1 MRTLYALLRDLRA
14 GTDAVTEHGRGT
26 TYEELVAL
34 ASRVD
39 HLMAELDAW
48 LRARERDASTH
59 GTREALQE
67 WRRRR
72 LAVGRRSQELL
83 ADLLRDV
90 DL

>member
-1 MRTLYALLRDLRA
+1 
-14 GTDAVTEHGRGT
+14 
-26 TYEELVAL
+26 
-34 ASRVD
+34 
-39 HLMAELDAW
+39 MAELDAW

>member
-1 MRTLYALLRDLRA
+1 MKEPGH
-14 GTDAVTEHGRGT
+14 GTA
-26 TYEELVAL
+26 YEELIAL

-39 HLMAELDAW
+39 HLMAELEAW
-48 LRARERDASTH
+48 LRARERDASNN
-59 GTREALQE
+59 GAREALRA

-72 LAVGRRSQELL
+72 LAVERHSRALL

>member
-1 MRTLYALLRDLRA
+1 MR
-14 GTDAVTEHGRGT
+14 EHGHAT
-26 TYEELVAL
+26 AYEELVAL

-39 HLMAELDAW
+39 HLMAELEAW
-48 LRARERDASTH
+48 LRARERDAASN
-59 GTREALQE
+59 GAREALQA

-72 LAVGRRSQELL
+72 LAVGRRSRALL